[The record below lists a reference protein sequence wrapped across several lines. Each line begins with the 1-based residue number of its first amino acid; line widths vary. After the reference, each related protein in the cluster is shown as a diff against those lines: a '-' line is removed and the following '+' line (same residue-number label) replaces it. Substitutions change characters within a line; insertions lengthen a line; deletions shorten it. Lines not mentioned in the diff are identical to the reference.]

1 VRAKIVINAA
11 GAWAGEIGKLAE
23 AMDMG
28 LQPMRRTVCL
38 IDQSSGQSAD
48 AWPMMFDV
56 EEQFYLKPDAGMLLL
71 SPCDETLTEPC
82 DAQADELDIA
92 IAVDR
97 IERATTLQVK
107 RIAHKWA
114 GLRSF
119 VKDRSPVVGYDP
131 YRPGFFWFA
140 ALGGYG
146 IQTAPALSRLA
157 ASLVRGTQVD
167 SPPLPDGVEVA
178 ALSPAR
184 LISDTFAS

>member
-1 VRAKIVINAA
+1 MV
-11 GAWAGEIGKLAE
+11 
-23 AMDMG
+23 
-28 LQPMRRTVCL
+28 
-38 IDQSSGQSAD
+38 
-48 AWPMMFDV
+48 FDV

-71 SPCDETLTEPC
+71 SPCDETFTDPC

-97 IERATTLQVK
+97 VERATTLQVK

-131 YRPGFFWFA
+131 YRPGFFWLA

-157 ASLVRGTQVD
+157 ASLVLGTQVESD
-167 SPPLPDGVEVA
+167 SLPDDVEVA
-178 ALSPAR
+178 ALSPTR
-184 LISDTFAS
+184 LISDALAL

>member
-1 VRAKIVINAA
+1 
-11 GAWAGEIGKLAE
+11 
-23 AMDMG
+23 
-28 LQPMRRTVCL
+28 
-38 IDQSSGQSAD
+38 
-48 AWPMMFDV
+48 
-56 EEQFYLKPDAGMLLL
+56 
-71 SPCDETLTEPC
+71 
-82 DAQADELDIA
+82 LDIA

-114 GLRSF
+114 GLRTF

-140 ALGGYG
+140 GLGGYG

-184 LISDTFAS
+184 LISDTLAS